1 MRGGI
6 MIEFIITIL
15 ECIRQDNNLQL
26 YAILVGIFIVGSII
40 AIMQKKIG
48 DFFIMLIVAI
58 VAAVPIYLHL

>member
-1 MRGGI
+1 

-40 AIMQKKIG
+40 AIIQKKIG
-48 DFFIMLIVAI
+48 DFIIMLIVAI
-58 VAAVPIYLHL
+58 VAAVPIYLHLY

>member
-40 AIMQKKIG
+40 AIIQKKIG

-58 VAAVPIYLHL
+58 VAAVTIYLHL